1 MKKFGVLIIF
11 AVTIILSMAF
21 MKFLQFT
28 NIDSI
33 YRLIS
38 IVVFAFTNM
47 FLGIL
52 LVANVSKLARESKV
66 KKFFNDQ
73 KIN

>member
-11 AVTIILSMAF
+11 AITIILSMAF
-21 MKFLQFT
+21 MKLLQFT
-28 NIDSI
+28 HIDSI

-38 IVVFAFTNM
+38 IVIFAFTNM
-47 FLGIL
+47 FLGIW
-52 LVANVSKLARESKV
+52 LVANVSKLSRESKV
-66 KKFFNDQ
+66 KKFFSDQ

>member
-11 AVTIILSMAF
+11 AITIILSMAF
-21 MKFLQFT
+21 MKLLQFT

-38 IVVFAFTNM
+38 IVIFAFTNM

-66 KKFFNDQ
+66 KKFFSDQ

>member
-11 AVTIILSMAF
+11 AITIILSMAF

-38 IVVFAFTNM
+38 IVIFAFTNM

>member
-11 AVTIILSMAF
+11 AITIILSMAF